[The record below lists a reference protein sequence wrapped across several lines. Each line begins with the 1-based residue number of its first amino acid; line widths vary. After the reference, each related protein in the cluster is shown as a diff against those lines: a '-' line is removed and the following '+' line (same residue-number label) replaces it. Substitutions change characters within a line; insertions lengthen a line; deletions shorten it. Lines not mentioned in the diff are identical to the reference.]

1 MGLIFKDDG
10 WRLPDS
16 LWEKMAPLLPERKA
30 HPLGCHNSR
39 VPDRDAMNAIIYL
52 LRTGCQWN
60 SLDATSICSCSSA
73 YRRFREWTDAG
84 VFKQIWKEGLLQYDI
99 LKGIGWSWLS
109 MDGAMNKAPLGG
121 EKTGSNP
128 TDRGKNG
135 VKRSVLTD
143 ASGIPLSVVID
154 GANRHDMKLAR
165 ETFESIIVKKP
176 EATEQNPQG
185 ICLDKGYDYDEIRD
199 LVKEFGFT
207 AHIKSRGE
215 EAQDIKQ
222 KAGYKARRWV
232 VERVHSWLNRFRRIL
247 VRWEKRAD
255 TFIAMLHLACGIITW
270 RATGLLK

>member
-1 MGLIFKDDG
+1 MGMILKDDG

-16 LWEKMAPLLPERKA
+16 LWEEMKPLLPERKA

-60 SLDATSICSCSSA
+60 SLDATGICSCSSA

-84 VFKQIWKEGLLQYDI
+84 VFKQVWKEGLLKYDI

-165 ETFESIIVKKP
+165 ETIESIIVKKP